1 MSPFFFFLSAI
12 VFVFR
17 LGGESCW
24 FLRKPGFLI
33 VHQGIRFRKA
43 SNSAFYQFAA
53 LRVRASVEARRFKSF
68 FRASGS
74 GGERKCGV
82 CIKIT
87 YVQMRG

>member
-53 LRVRASVEARRFKSF
+53 LRVPSKRVVLRVSF
-68 FRASGS
+68 EPLAAGESGS
-74 GGERKCGV
+74 VV
-82 CIKIT
+82 CA
-87 YVQMRG
+87 